1 MKRRPSVHDAKRAL
15 MRRMNR
21 LGAFEAERICREFR
35 EYAIARRFL
44 NGASVARLVA
54 DNECGGEA
62 WATDRIEQAIRTKT
76 RKPR

>member
-1 MKRRPSVHDAKRAL
+1 MKRKVSIHDAKRAL

-21 LGAFEAERICREFR
+21 LGAYEVERICLEFR

-44 NGASVARLVA
+44 NGRPVAFLVT
-54 DNECGGEA
+54 DHDCGGGA
-62 WATDRIEQAIRTKT
+62 WDTIRVEQAIRNKT